1 MLCSLKSAAVKYGL
15 MLPFGNRMKCDVSS
29 LISISAKDSI
39 ILSQKNFFVNRIYDR
54 IPFMKKRVGYFD
66 IAKGLGIILVV
77 IAHIEYMPL
86 EMREYIVT
94 FHMPVFFVISG
105 MLMNLT
111 SEKDRSAKILLIH
124 KLKGIMLP
132 YLVFSVIFPLIE
144 LIRSA
149 IAGGEYTAN
158 IFLQD
163 LLVGLSTTG
172 ISVLWFLPA
181 LFFSELLVLAII
193 KNLKRPLLLLPVV
206 LAYILLWRVPY
217 LFPGMGLTMWRI
229 MFCSILVGI
238 GYLLYPLIKKAQEYP
253 LIDLPVAAVLFT
265 ALYFTGMQNG
275 IVDLHY
281 IIMGNKPLYYLN
293 ATMGSL
299 GLILLA
305 VFIDAGYLKPLS
317 RLLQFY
323 GKYSLIIM
331 LTHINFFILYIAERL
346 AFAISN
352 ASIHA
357 KDLIM
362 NLSSLVIT
370 MVIETVVIL
379 LWERIK
385 KCVILIPVGIRAK
398 YLPRS
403 KKGSK
408 NGTD

>member
-1 MLCSLKSAAVKYGL
+1 
-15 MLPFGNRMKCDVSS
+15 
-29 LISISAKDSI
+29 
-39 ILSQKNFFVNRIYDR
+39 
-54 IPFMKKRVGYFD
+54 MKKRVGYFD
-66 IAKGLGIILVV
+66 IAKGMGIILVV
-77 IAHIEYMPL
+77 IAHIEYMPI

-94 FHMPVFFVISG
+94 FHMPAFFVISG

-111 SEKDRSAKILLIH
+111 SEKDRNAKILLIH

-144 LIRSA
+144 LIHSA
-149 IAGGEYTAN
+149 LSGGKYTSDVL
-158 IFLQD
+158 LQD

-181 LFFSELLVLAII
+181 LFFSEILVLAII
-193 KNLKRPLLLLPVV
+193 KNLKRPLQLAVV
-206 LAYILLWRVPY
+206 ALAYILLWRVPY

-229 MFCSILVGI
+229 MYCSILVGI

-281 IIMGNKPLYYLN
+281 IIMGNKLLYYLN

-299 GLILLA
+299 ALILLA
-305 VFIDAGYLKPLS
+305 VFIDAGYMKPVS

-346 AFAISN
+346 AFAASN
-352 ASIHA
+352 TSPRA

-362 NLSSLVIT
+362 NLSSLAIT

-385 KCVILIPVGIRAK
+385 KYVILIPVGIRAENTTIK
-398 YLPRS
+398 ER
-403 KKGSK
+403 K
-408 NGTD
+408 

>member
-1 MLCSLKSAAVKYGL
+1 
-15 MLPFGNRMKCDVSS
+15 
-29 LISISAKDSI
+29 
-39 ILSQKNFFVNRIYDR
+39 
-54 IPFMKKRVGYFD
+54 
-66 IAKGLGIILVV
+66 
-77 IAHIEYMPL
+77 
-86 EMREYIVT
+86 
-94 FHMPVFFVISG
+94 
-105 MLMNLT
+105 
-111 SEKDRSAKILLIH
+111 
-124 KLKGIMLP
+124 
-132 YLVFSVIFPLIE
+132 
-144 LIRSA
+144 
-149 IAGGEYTAN
+149 
-158 IFLQD
+158 
-163 LLVGLSTTG
+163 
-172 ISVLWFLPA
+172 
-181 LFFSELLVLAII
+181 
-193 KNLKRPLLLLPVV
+193 
-206 LAYILLWRVPY
+206 
-217 LFPGMGLTMWRI
+217 
-229 MFCSILVGI
+229 
-238 GYLLYPLIKKAQEYP
+238 
-253 LIDLPVAAVLFT
+253 
-265 ALYFTGMQNG
+265 
-275 IVDLHY
+275 
-281 IIMGNKPLYYLN
+281 
-293 ATMGSL
+293 MGSL

-398 YLPRS
+398 NLPRS